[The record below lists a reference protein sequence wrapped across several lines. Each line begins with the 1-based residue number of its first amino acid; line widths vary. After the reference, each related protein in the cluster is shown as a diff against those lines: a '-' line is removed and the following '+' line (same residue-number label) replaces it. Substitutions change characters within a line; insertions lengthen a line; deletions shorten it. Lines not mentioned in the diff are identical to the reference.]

1 MTRRR
6 KPIYIGYFPGRHSF
20 YKAARDKSSWV
31 LPNGMYSNQAR
42 GCLKKCWTGFRIAK
56 ANDDKQNMI
65 YYAAGIQKFARQLG
79 LQMPPFPNLNMFG
92 MGEPEDNA
100 EYMQNERI
108 GYEDYRTDLVNQESD
123 EDEEEV
129 IDDEDPY
136 GLEAVKKRNDKYFK
150 SLNM

>member
-1 MTRRR
+1 MSRRR
-6 KPIYIGYFPGRHSF
+6 KTTYVGYFPNRHSF
-20 YKAARDKSSWV
+20 ARAARDKSSWV

-56 ANDDKQNMI
+56 ANDDKHNMI

-79 LQMPPFPNLNMFG
+79 LQMPSFPDLNMFG

-100 EYMQNERI
+100 EYM
-108 GYEDYRTDLVNQESD
+108 
-123 EDEEEV
+123 
-129 IDDEDPY
+129 PY
-136 GLEAVKKRNDKYFK
+136 GFEAVKKRNDKYFK

>member
-1 MTRRR
+1 
-6 KPIYIGYFPGRHSF
+6 
-20 YKAARDKSSWV
+20 
-31 LPNGMYSNQAR
+31 MYSNQAR

-56 ANDDKQNMI
+56 ANDDKHNMI

-79 LQMPPFPNLNMFG
+79 LQMPSFPDLNMFG

-108 GYEDYRTDLVNQESD
+108 GYEDDSTDLVNQELD
-123 EDEEEV
+123 EHEEEV

-136 GLEAVKKRNDKYFK
+136 GFEAVKKRNDKYFK